1 MKKVT
6 VYSFEVCPFCVQAK
20 MMLDSLNVE
29 YTELIVSREEV
40 QELSKKS
47 GMLTV
52 PQIFV
57 EDTCI
62 GGFTDL
68 AAKVR
73 SGEFQGLING

>member
-20 MMLDSLNVE
+20 MLLEWLNVE
-29 YTELIVSREEV
+29 YTELIVSRDEV

-57 EDTCI
+57 EDICI

-68 AAKVR
+68 AAKVQ
-73 SGEFQGLING
+73 SGELQGILNG

>member
-20 MMLDSLNVE
+20 MMLESLNVE
-29 YTELIVSREEV
+29 YTEHIIDREKV

-57 EDTCI
+57 EDECI

-68 AAKVR
+68 AAKVK